1 MGDLMSIRMDELKG
15 TPMVELTMVQLM
27 GEPIFTN
34 GIVNSSDCGTF
45 FLQSQIW
52 LISEYCV

>member
-1 MGDLMSIRMDELKG
+1 MDELKG

-45 FLQSQIW
+45 FLQSQMRF
-52 LISEYCV
+52 CRGG